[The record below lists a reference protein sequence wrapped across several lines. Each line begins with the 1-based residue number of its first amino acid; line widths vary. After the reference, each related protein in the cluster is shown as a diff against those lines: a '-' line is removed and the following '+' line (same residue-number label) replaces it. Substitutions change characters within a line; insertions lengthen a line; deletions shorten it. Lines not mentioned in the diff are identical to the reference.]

1 MSNKKRI
8 KEFKSR
14 VRDLIIETTISIA
27 NIQYGNGSVK
37 EVSLKEYKQIKELKA
52 MRKALNKVDPEQA
65 KKDKKNRKSLPF

>member
-65 KKDKKNRKSLPF
+65 KKDKKTRKSLPF